1 MSISNA
7 RAMVHARSMIEII
20 KESLTAGLAE
30 RNKAMA
36 DGYIASLSD
45 SELIDRDQFED
56 LKAEAELAFTSW
68 TLEAG
73 ATRHL

>member
-7 RAMVHARSMIEII
+7 SAMVHARSMIEII

-36 DGYIASLSD
+36 DGYIASLFD

-68 TLEAG
+68 ALKA
-73 ATRHL
+73 ADNQHL

>member
-7 RAMVHARSMIEII
+7 SAVARARSMIEII
-20 KESLTAGLAE
+20 KASLIPGLAE

-36 DGYIASLSD
+36 DGYIASLFD
-45 SELIDRDQFED
+45 SELIDRYQFED
-56 LKAEAELAFTSW
+56 LKTEAELALTSW

-73 ATRHL
+73 AKRHL